1 MKMAG
6 MIRVWDED
14 WKRRGEMKMEERL
27 VKRSTSSCREDFH
40 TSEWDL
46 RNTKNNRE
54 DLTKKNSIVTELI
67 HMGLIPIVFAGGK
80 PKEET
85 PLNGCGVGI
94 LEGIP
99 LNTRMQVTGKKL
111 EARVRNLRRN
121 EQNMLNLL
129 QDVRQGHTKLET
141 WHLMGMGM
149 NSLS

>member
-1 MKMAG
+1 
-6 MIRVWDED
+6 
-14 WKRRGEMKMEERL
+14 MKMEERL

-129 QDVRQGHTKLET
+129 QDVRQGHTELGT
-141 WHLMGMGM
+141 WYLMGMGM